1 MSVLMPLQLLPGAK
15 NFQVIEEP
23 AYLPNGSGEH
33 LYVDIEK
40 ESLTTDQ
47 VAEALAKAC
56 GKKERDVGYGG
67 RKDRH
72 AVTRQWFSVHFGDE
86 AKLAT
91 LAERLPNGRVHVHGV
106 SRHANKLR
114 MGHLAGN
121 RFVLGLGGDTSG
133 LAEKLA
139 RLAHEGI
146 RNRYGP
152 QRFGINGSTLEIAKA
167 WGAGNA
173 EAVVARI
180 IDPSGAWK
188 WGDALPSGYRHGPE
202 GHALGALRRGDDAAK
217 ALKVAGDPL
226 RKLAASA
233 AQSAVFNAILD
244 AREAGGLLHKFRLG
258 DMGCTNRG
266 APFLVEADALDE
278 TNRRAAA
285 GVLDAFTTA
294 PMPGTSRM
302 KPSPEVDAQE
312 RQWSAH
318 TGVDWSWFADGGT
331 LESPGER
338 RPLLVPFRAAPDL
351 RVDGDTTWVSFAL
364 PSGSYAT
371 AVLEQ
376 VGVTIP
382 DDRRGA
388 EKKESA

>member
-1 MSVLMPLQLLPGAK
+1 MSAQLLPGAK
-15 NFQVIEEP
+15 HFQVIEEP

-47 VAEALAKAC
+47 VAEALAKVC

-72 AVTRQWFSVHFGDE
+72 AITRQWFSVHFGDE
-86 AKLAT
+86 AKLANLT
-91 LAERLPNGRVHVHGV
+91 ERLPNGRVQVHGV
-106 SRHANKLR
+106 SRHVNKLR
-114 MGHLAGN
+114 IGHLAGN
-121 RFVLGLGGDTSG
+121 RFVLGLGGDTCG

-146 RNRYGP
+146 RNRYGI
-152 QRFGINGSTLEIAKA
+152 QRFGLHGATLEIAKA

-173 EAVVARI
+173 EAAVARI
-180 IDPSGAWK
+180 IDPTGAWK
-188 WGDALPSGYRHGPE
+188 WGDALPSGFRHGPE

-244 AREAGGLLHKFRLG
+244 ARETGGLLHKFRIG

-266 APFLVEADALDE
+266 APFLVEADALEE

-302 KPSPEVDAQE
+302 KPSPEIDAEE

-318 TGVDWSWFADGGT
+318 TGVDWSWFAAGGT

-338 RPLLVPFRAAPDL
+338 RPLVVPFRAAPEL
-351 RVDGDTTWVSFAL
+351 RSDGTTTWVSFTL

-376 VGVTIP
+376 VGVTLP
-382 DDRRGA
+382 EDRRG
-388 EKKESA
+388 

>member
-1 MSVLMPLQLLPGAK
+1 MSMHLLPGAK

-56 GKKERDVGYGG
+56 GKKERDIGYGG

-72 AVTRQWFSVHFGDE
+72 AVTRQWFSVHLGDE

-114 MGHLAGN
+114 IGHLAGN
-121 RFVLGLGGDTSG
+121 RFVLGLGGISGGISG

-152 QRFGINGSTLEIAKA
+152 QRFGINGSTLEIAMA
-167 WGAGNA
+167 WGTGNA
-173 EAVVARI
+173 EAAVARI
-180 IDPSGAWK
+180 IDPTGAWK

-217 ALKVAGDPL
+217 ALKVAGEPL

-244 AREAGGLLHKFRLG
+244 AREAGGLLHKFRTG

-312 RQWSAH
+312 RQWSAQ
-318 TGVDWSWFADGGT
+318 TGVDWSWFADGGA

-338 RPLLVPFRAAPDL
+338 RPLVVPFRAAPEL
-351 RVDGDTTWVSFAL
+351 RADGDTTWVSFTL

-376 VGVTIP
+376 VGVALP
-382 DDRRGA
+382 EDRRGT

>member
-1 MSVLMPLQLLPGAK
+1 MSAQMPLRLLPGAG

-40 ESLTTDQ
+40 ENLTTDQ

-56 GKKERDVGYGG
+56 GKKERDIGYGG

-72 AVTRQWFSVHFGDE
+72 AITRQWFSVHFGDE
-86 AKLAT
+86 AKLAG
-91 LAERLPNGRVHVHGV
+91 LAERLPHGRVQVHGV

-114 MGHLAGN
+114 LGHLAGN
-121 RFVLGLGGDTSG
+121 RFVLGLSGDISG
-133 LAEKLA
+133 LAERLA

-173 EAVVARI
+173 EAAVARI
-180 IDPSGAWK
+180 VDPTGAWK
-188 WGDALPSGYRHGPE
+188 WGDALPSGFRHGPE

-217 ALKVAGDPL
+217 ALKVAGQPL
-226 RKLAASA
+226 HKLAASA
-233 AQSAVFNAILD
+233 AQSAVFNAILE
-244 AREAGGLLHKFRLG
+244 AREKRGLLHRFRVG
-258 DMGCTNRG
+258 DMGCTGRG
-266 APFLVEADALDE
+266 APFLVEADALEE

-294 PMPGTSRM
+294 PLPGTSRM
-302 KPSPEVDAQE
+302 KPSPEVDAEE

-338 RPLLVPFRAAPDL
+338 RPLLVPFRTAPEL
-351 RVDGDTTWVSFAL
+351 RADGDTTWVSFTL

-376 VGVTIP
+376 VGVGIP
-382 DDRRGA
+382 DDRRG
-388 EKKESA
+388 